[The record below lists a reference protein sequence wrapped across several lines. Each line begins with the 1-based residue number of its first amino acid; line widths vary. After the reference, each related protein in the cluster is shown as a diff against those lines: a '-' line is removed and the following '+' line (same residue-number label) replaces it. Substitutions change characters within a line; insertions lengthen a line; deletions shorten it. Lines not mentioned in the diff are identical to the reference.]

1 MTPATMNGLIL
12 FAHGARDPGWAA
24 PLHDTVERIRAE
36 RPGLPV
42 QLAFLEF
49 LTPTLEEAGDA
60 LVAQGCTAIE
70 IVPLFLGAG
79 GHVRKDLPA
88 RTAALRQRHSQVDW
102 QLRPAVG
109 ESPRVIEAMAL
120 AALDPPSPQP

>member
-1 MTPATMNGLIL
+1 MTLRGLIL

-24 PLHDTVERIRAE
+24 PLHDTVDRVRAE
-36 RPGLPV
+36 QPDRPV
-42 QLAFLEF
+42 RLAFLEF
-49 LTPTLEEAGDA
+49 LPPTLEEAGED
-60 LVAQGCTAIE
+60 LVAQGCTDIE

-88 RTAALRQRHSQVDW
+88 RTATLQQRHPQVSW

-120 AALDPPSPQP
+120 AALDPPTSPR

>member
-1 MTPATMNGLIL
+1 MRGLIL

-24 PLHDTVERIRAE
+24 PLHDTVERVRAE
-36 RPGLPV
+36 QPGLPV
-42 QLAFLEF
+42 RLAFLEF
-49 LTPTLEEAGDA
+49 LEPSLEEAGDA
-60 LVAQGCTAIE
+60 LVAQGCTHIE

-88 RTAALRQRHSQVDW
+88 RAAALQQRHPQVSW

-120 AALDPPSPQP
+120 AALDPPISPS

>member
-1 MTPATMNGLIL
+1 MRGLIL
-12 FAHGARDPGWAA
+12 FAHGARAPGWAG
-24 PLHDTVERIRAE
+24 PLHETVERVRAAQ
-36 RPGLPV
+36 PGLPV
-42 QLAFLEF
+42 RLAFLEF

-60 LVAQGCTAIE
+60 LVSQGCTLVE

-88 RTAALRQRHSQVDW
+88 RTAALQQRHPGVTW

-120 AALDPPSPQP
+120 AALDPPPLLP

>member
-1 MTPATMNGLIL
+1 MRGLIL

-24 PLHDTVERIRAE
+24 PLHDTVERVRAE

-42 QLAFLEF
+42 RLAFLEF
-49 LTPTLEEAGDA
+49 LAPTLEEAGDD
-60 LVAQGCTAIE
+60 LVALGCIQIE

-88 RTAALRQRHSQVDW
+88 RIATLQQCHPQVLW

-120 AALDPPSPQP
+120 AALDPPPHPS